1 MSHGF
6 LTGPQF
12 GFNSL
17 LHDVLLEWVFSS
29 FLRGEKYYIL
39 YILFIC
45 KFIYHF
51 IILIHALM
59 HSAPTE
65 AKTQSELNH
74 SASDTSLN
82 SGLLGLSPNPK
93 RLSLKK
99 NVLVRGREKKSIK

>member
-1 MSHGF
+1 
-6 LTGPQF
+6 
-12 GFNSL
+12 
-17 LHDVLLEWVFSS
+17 
-29 FLRGEKYYIL
+29 
-39 YILFIC
+39 
-45 KFIYHF
+45 
-51 IILIHALM
+51 M